1 MPLPTPV
8 PGLVICYSYL
18 WYREHQAGHE
28 EGVKDRPCAIIA
40 AIRDEGHGTTRVLV
54 LPVTHAPPSNPNHA
68 VEIPA
73 LIKRQLKLDDVPS
86 WVVLTE
92 WNEFVWPGP
101 DLRRLTGVDNASFAY
116 GILPRKFFNT
126 IRDRFLAIVSDRAAR
141 HVRRT

>member
-18 WYREHQAGHE
+18 WYREQRVGY
-28 EGVKDRPCAIIA
+28 EGVKDRPRAIVA
-40 AIRDEGHGTTRVLV
+40 AIRDEGHGTSRRVLV

-68 VEIPA
+68 LEIPA
-73 LIKRQLKLDDVPS
+73 LIKRHLKLDDVPS

-101 DLRRLTGVDNASFAY
+101 DLRRLPGTTRFAY
-116 GILPRKFFNT
+116 GILPRNFFNT
-126 IRDRFLAIVSDRAAR
+126 IRARLLANAAEGVAR
-141 HVRRT
+141 PVRRT

>member
-54 LPVTHAPPSNPNHA
+54 LPVTHAPPRNPNHA

-101 DLRRLTGVDNASFAY
+101 DLRRLPGVDDASFA
-116 GILPRKFFNT
+116 
-126 IRDRFLAIVSDRAAR
+126 
-141 HVRRT
+141 

>member
-8 PGLVICYSYL
+8 PGLVICYSY
-18 WYREHQAGHE
+18 E

-101 DLRRLTGVDNASFAY
+101 DLRRLPGVDNASFAY
-116 GILPRKFFNT
+116 GILPRNFFNT